1 MEIFD
6 WNEIVNVRVLVALPI
21 PLSGEFEAQPRAIGT
36 NTVFSLTCTHTH
48 TYIHTYT
55 NIQTHMYTY
64 MHTHANTVIKRPHT
78 NTVCTHRNTKYTKTT
93 IRKKTL
99 NLNLF
104 NIDIWYPHS
113 SMSIK
118 RLTIFVP
125 KAEWTFTLKQS
136 ILWCKMYVPPSDAFE
151 NCRFGGWEHGF
162 HVSAGLQGSPQV
174 PGVDGND
181 RIHFI
186 PPPSRHLGNN
196 NALLSAWRSTLKHL
210 GEILWK
216 AVRKHYE

>member
-48 TYIHTYT
+48 THTNIHTYT
-55 NIQTHMYTY
+55 NIQTHIYTY
-64 MHTHANTVIKRPHT
+64 MHTHANTVIKRPLPRYCVHSPKHKIHWY
-78 NTVCTHRNTKYTKTT
+78 NYP
-93 IRKKTL
+93 KKTL

-104 NIDIWYPHS
+104 NMIYDIL
-113 SMSIK
+113 MSKK

-125 KAEWTFTLKQS
+125 KTEWTLTLKQS

-196 NALLSAWRSTLKHL
+196 NALLSAWRNTLKHL
-210 GEILWK
+210 GEILWN
-216 AVRKHYE
+216 AARKHYE

>member
-1 MEIFD
+1 MI
-6 WNEIVNVRVLVALPI
+6 
-21 PLSGEFEAQPRAIGT
+21 
-36 NTVFSLTCTHTH
+36 
-48 TYIHTYT
+48 
-55 NIQTHMYTY
+55 
-64 MHTHANTVIKRPHT
+64 
-78 NTVCTHRNTKYTKTT
+78 
-93 IRKKTL
+93 
-99 NLNLF
+99 
-104 NIDIWYPHS
+104 S
-113 SMSIK
+113 SCQKK

-125 KAEWTFTLKQS
+125 KADWTLTLKQS

-196 NALLSAWRSTLKHL
+196 NALLSAWRNTLKHL
-210 GEILWK
+210 GEILWNH
-216 AVRKHYE
+216 VRKHYEKILWKTTLSVPTGGHLGNDNALLLGGTWKESLREKKLEDANWFEIMWQCQ